1 MKKIMLPMVVLVM
14 MAFSQV
20 DTSLTNAERTF
31 AINELNKT
39 YDRFTN
45 TLDGL
50 SKEQLN
56 YKVAEDS
63 WSIAECAE
71 HLAISENSIFDVL
84 AQTLNTEA
92 DPSKRDE
99 VKMADEQLIAMIEDR
114 SNKVKTSKAFEPSG
128 KYGSFE
134 ETVEEFKSK
143 RKEHIE
149 YIKSTQDDLRNRYQQ
164 FPFGTIDAYQIV
176 LFMSGHTERHVRQME
191 EIMEDPG
198 FPKS

>member
-1 MKKIMLPMVVLVM
+1 MKKIMLPMLVLVV
-14 MAFSQV
+14 MAFNLV
-20 DTSLTNAERTF
+20 DTTLTSAERTF

-39 YDRFTN
+39 HDSFTSM
-45 TLDGL
+45 LDGL

-71 HLAISENSIFDVL
+71 HLAISENSIFDML
-84 AQTLNTEA
+84 TQTLNTEA
-92 DPSKRDE
+92 DPSRRAE
-99 VKMADEQLIAMIEDR
+99 VKMSDEQIIAMIVDR
-114 SNKVKTSKAFEPSG
+114 SKKVKTSKAFEPSG

-143 RKEHIE
+143 RKGHIE
-149 YIKSTQDDLRNRYQQ
+149 YIKTTQDDLRNRYQQ
-164 FPFGTIDAYQIV
+164 FPFGIIDAYQIV
-176 LFMSGHTERHVRQME
+176 LFMSAHTERHIGQME
-191 EIMEDPG
+191 EIMEDPD

>member
-1 MKKIMLPMVVLVM
+1 MLVLVV
-14 MAFSQV
+14 MAFSLV
-20 DTSLTNAERTF
+20 DTTLTNAERTF

-39 YDRFTN
+39 HDRFTS

-56 YKVAEDS
+56 YKVVEDS

-71 HLAISENSIFDVL
+71 HLAISENSMFDML
-84 AQTLNTEA
+84 TQTLNTEA
-92 DPSKRDE
+92 DPSRRAE
-99 VKMADEQLIAMIEDR
+99 VKMPDEQIIAMIVDR
-114 SNKVKTSKAFEPSG
+114 SKKVKTSTAFEPSG

-149 YIKSTQDDLRNRYQQ
+149 YIKTTQDDLRNRYQQ

-176 LFMSGHTERHVRQME
+176 LFMSAHTERHVRQME

>member
-1 MKKIMLPMVVLVM
+1 MKKIMLPAVVLVV
-14 MAFSQV
+14 MAFSLV
-20 DTSLTNAERTF
+20 DTTLTNAERKF
-31 AINELNKT
+31 AIDELNKT
-39 YDRFTN
+39 HDRFTS

-56 YKVAEDS
+56 YKVVADS

-71 HLAISENSIFDVL
+71 HLAISENSIFDML
-84 AQTLNTEA
+84 MQSLNTEA
-92 DPSKRDE
+92 DPSRRDE
-99 VKMADEQLIAMIEDR
+99 VKLPDEQIIAMIVDR

-149 YIKSTQDDLRNRYQQ
+149 YVKTTQDDLRNRYQQ
-164 FPFGTIDAYQIV
+164 FPFGTIDSYQMV
-176 LFMSGHTERHVRQME
+176 LFMSAHTERHIRQME
-191 EIMEDPG
+191 EIKEDPG